1 MTLKLFTIS
10 RVDITEL
17 DYHSFNAIYSL
28 QQFEIHALEYLTCY
42 LQ

>member
-1 MTLKLFTIS
+1 MIFQLFTIS

-17 DYHSFNAIYSL
+17 DYGSFNAIYSL
-28 QQFEIHALEYLTCY
+28 KEFEIHALECLTCY